1 MTGLIVDLFAGGGGA
16 SLGIFWATGRH
27 PDIAINHDPLA
38 LQMHAAN
45 HPTTKHVVENV
56 WHVRPRAIIGKRKV
70 DILWASPDCTHF
82 SKAKGAAPRRDVNR
96 AKRSRG
102 LAWVIL
108 RWARDASPTTIFMEN
123 VEEWIDWCPLRKDG
137 TPDPKRKGETR
148 KRFIRE
154 LKKLGYSVDIVEKDR
169 ACDHGAP
176 TIRQRLFMVARN
188 DGIAIRRPLPTHGPK
203 DGVRDLFSGPVKPWR
218 PRRRS
223 SIGPC
228 GAPRSSP
235 ARRNWRRRPS
245 AASRAAW
252 CATSIDA
259 ADPFIVPIT
268 HRGDDRVHGINE
280 PLRTV
285 TTANRGELA
294 LATPF
299 IARVDHSSAAHKNGI
314 QPLTEPTRTDH
325 DVRRRRLGRADPH
338 QVPRRQR
345 WAAHRPAGAD
355 RDGEQLRQAAGRL
368 GADRFGNRRSGQHS
382 QRRARWPGAA
392 RA

>member
-1 MTGLIVDLFAGGGGA
+1 MGLIIDLFAGGGGA

-38 LQMHAAN
+38 LAMHAAN
-45 HPTTKHVVENV
+45 HPDTKHVVENV

-82 SKAKGAAPRRDVNR
+82 SKAKGSAPRRDVNR

-108 RWARDASPTTIFMEN
+108 RWARDAAPTTIFMEN

-154 LKKLGYSVDIVEKDR
+154 LKKLGYAVEIVEKDR

-176 TIRQRLFMVARN
+176 TIRQRLFMIARN
-188 DGIAIRRPLPTHGPK
+188 DGVPVRRPMPTHASK
-203 DGVRDLFSGPVKPWR
+203 DAVQGLFAGAVKPWR
-218 PRRRS
+218 TAAEIIDWSLRCPSIFTRKKELAPATKRR
-223 SIGPC
+223 I
-228 GAPRSSP
+228 
-235 ARRNWRRRPS
+235 ARGMKRYV
-245 AASRAAW
+245 
-252 CATSIDA
+252 IDA

-268 HRGDDRVHGINE
+268 HQGDNRVHSIHE
-280 PLRTV
+280 PMRTV

-294 LATPF
+294 LATAVHC
-299 IARVDHSSAAHKNGI
+299 ARRPV
-314 QPLTEPTRTDH
+314 E
-325 DVRRRRLGRADPH
+325 RRAQERNPANDRADPH
-338 QVPRRQR
+338 GDVFWRRRAGDAVP
-345 WAAHRPAGAD
+345 
-355 RDGEQLRQAAGRL
+355 GRL
-368 GADRFGNRRSGQHS
+368 L
-382 QRRARWPGAA
+382 AA
-392 RA
+392 RNTRASRGR